1 MNSIATSEYVTL
13 KLCLTEIPI
22 EIVEIIVNF
31 LVIPIP
37 PRVVKLK
44 NLCICGENDNFLDC
58 ATFQIESI
66 SLTNGWSI
74 VKMASF
80 MFREVNTILC
90 KKNKLGLLDTYDLNK
105 ADLMLEV
112 FYYHIVHC
120 DTFYLSDYFCESF
133 RQDLL
138 HFLQRN
144 AVNTDTNKLEITQRL
159 LDLLYEFCIAE

>member
-1 MNSIATSEYVTL
+1 MDCFASSEYVTL

-58 ATFQIESI
+58 ATFQIAFDEEWD
-66 SLTNGWSI
+66 LM
-74 VKMASF
+74 KMSPF
-80 MFREVNTILC
+80 ICWEVNMILH
-90 KKNKLGLLDTYDLNK
+90 KKNRLGLVNTYEIEK
-105 ADLMLEV
+105 ANLMLEV
-112 FYYHIVHC
+112 FYNYIVRSDILHISQHYC
-120 DTFYLSDYFCESF
+120 FQ
-133 RQDLL
+133 QDLL

-144 AVNTDTNKLEITQRL
+144 AFDTNKLEITQRL
-159 LDLLYEFCIAE
+159 LDLLYEFCMK